1 MSWQGHTSR
10 SSGTSSIGR
19 VVQSTV
25 AAFLLGG
32 TVTAVSDDLSDLL
45 DEAVP
50 RCPRCLV
57 LFDVEDDA
65 LPYLE
70 CPVCGD
76 IWL

>member
-1 MSWQGHTSR
+1 
-10 SSGTSSIGR
+10 
-19 VVQSTV
+19 
-25 AAFLLGG
+25 
-32 TVTAVSDDLSDLL
+32 VTAVSDDLSDLL